1 MSKDKIE
8 KLIEET
14 LSDEEKLK
22 ALETILE
29 SLPKLSKS
37 IEVLNKM
44 VDSGSLETL
53 ANLLCF
59 LNVSKDMLSDEM
71 VSGAAS
77 LASSFLDLAAKVNS
91 PHLHALFSAVA
102 DHPLEL
108 EEEIKKTQITGLF
121 SLMKALRDKDVQKGL
136 SLLIAVTKLIGRH
149 TYPENK

>member
-1 MSKDKIE
+1 MSKEKIE

-22 ALETILE
+22 AMEEILE

-37 IEVLNKM
+37 IGILNKM
-44 VDSGSLETL
+44 VESGSLETF

-77 LASSFLDLAAKVNS
+77 LASTFLDLAAKINS
-91 PHLHALFSAVA
+91 PHLQNLISAVA

-108 EEEIKKTQITGLF
+108 KEEIKKTQITGLF
-121 SLMKALRDKDVQKGL
+121 SLMRALRDKDVQKGL
-136 SLLIAVTKLIGRH
+136 TLLIAMTKLMGRH
-149 TYPENK
+149 AYPEEK